1 MDYRGNTMC
10 DLNEVMAILRSA
22 LFEESCHSNTKNIE
36 EVLTELEK
44 QTVLPLVFPV
54 LPQLGLTADRYEYW
68 EDQIY
73 SYIITNQTVMDAEK
87 KAVGLLHE
95 NHIPC
100 VILKGSSYA
109 QYYPH
114 PELRVRGD
122 IDILVNESDFETAA
136 DLLIKD
142 GFTSNTTP
150 QKSPGARHIEYFKN
164 GIEIEL
170 HRYFSDADKTSEY
183 LAVSKAQ
190 LSESGIPCFPPA
202 ENGISMLLHFR
213 FHLGRS
219 GLRHYM
225 DWIMYVSRVCD
236 DVFWNKVLKEKAE
249 TFGVADLAKTLTKA
263 GKKYFPL
270 SQITWCDDADDAE
283 SAALL
288 NGFFEAEN
296 FNANLSKKKAIT
308 IASSGKSPLYWVKFI
323 TDRGIKNW
331 KPAQKSK
338 LLVPAAFIRQVYK
351 YAKWYIKENGLNLNA
366 LKNDTKKVES
376 MRERFK

>member
-1 MDYRGNTMC
+1 MC
-10 DLNEVMAILRSA
+10 DLNEVMAILKSA
-22 LFEESCHSNTKNIE
+22 LFEGACHSDTKNIE
-36 EVLTELEK
+36 EIFTELEK
-44 QTVLPLVFPV
+44 QTALPLVFPI
-54 LPQLGLTADRYEYW
+54 LPQLDLTADRYEYW
-68 EDQIY
+68 ENQIY
-73 SYIITNQTVMDAEK
+73 SYIITNQAVMDAEK
-87 KAVGLLHE
+87 KAVGRLHE

-122 IDILVNESDFETAA
+122 IDILVNESDFETVA
-136 DLLIKD
+136 DLLTKD
-142 GFTSNTTP
+142 GFTSDTTP
-150 QKSPGARHIEYFKN
+150 QQSPGARHIEYYKD

-170 HRYFSDADKTSEY
+170 HRYFSDADKVSEY
-183 LAVSKAQ
+183 LTVSKAEPTENG
-190 LSESGIPCFPPA
+190 LPCFPPA

-213 FHLGRS
+213 FHLGRT

-236 DVFWNKVLKEKAE
+236 DVFWNKALKEKAE

-270 SQITWCDDADDAE
+270 SHITWCDDADEAE
-283 SAALL
+283 SALLL
-288 NGFFEAEN
+288 NEFFKAEN

-323 TDRGIKNW
+323 TDRGVQNW

-351 YAKWYIKENGLNLNA
+351 YAKWYTKENGLNLKA
-366 LKNDTKKVES
+366 LENDTRKVES

>member
-1 MDYRGNTMC
+1 MC
-10 DLNEVMAILRSA
+10 NLNEVMAILKSA
-22 LFEESCHSNTKNIE
+22 LFEEPCHSNNKNIE
-36 EVLTELEK
+36 NILTELEK
-44 QTVLPLVFPV
+44 QTVLPLVFPI
-54 LPQLGLTADRYEYW
+54 LPQLGLTVDRCEYW
-68 EDQIY
+68 ENQIY

-136 DLLIKD
+136 ALLTKD

-150 QKSPGARHIEYFKN
+150 QKSPGARHIEYFKD

-183 LAVSKAQ
+183 LTVSKAQ
-190 LSESGIPCFPPA
+190 PSENGVPCFPPA
-202 ENGISMLLHFR
+202 ENGISMLLHSR

-225 DWIMYVSRVCD
+225 DWIMYVSHVCD
-236 DVFWNKVLKEKAE
+236 DAFWNGELKEKAE

-270 SQITWCDDADDAE
+270 QKITWCDDADEAE
-283 SAALL
+283 CMFLL
-288 NGFFEAEN
+288 NEFFKAEN

-323 TDRGIKNW
+323 TDRGVKYW
-331 KPAQKSK
+331 KPAQKYK
-338 LLVPAAFIRQVYK
+338 LLVPVAFIRQIYK
-351 YAKWYIKENGLNLNA
+351 YTKWYIKENGLNFKS
-366 LKNDTKKVES
+366 LKSDTKIVES